1 MLRPDVVE
9 AAQEGKFHV
18 YTYKNVD
25 EALSL
30 LTGVDAGEPDN
41 EGQYPEGTINFKVDE
56 KLHQYSTILKNME
69 SNDEEE
75 AVNGEKRG
83 K

>member
-1 MLRPDVVE
+1 M
-9 AAQEGKFHV
+9 
-18 YTYKNVD
+18 D

-30 LTGVDAGEPDN
+30 LTGVDAGKLDSEAK
-41 EGQYPEGTINFKVDE
+41 YPEGTMNFKVIV
-56 KLHQYSTILKNME
+56 KLHQYSTILKGLE

-75 AVNGEKRG
+75 AINGEKRG